1 MATPLCSSGDE
12 QPGVLIVGVLATGEQ
27 IVLCEDCVPGWCGAV
42 LGSVLG
48 LDIEPWMTELF
59 ATAAGDD
66 EPVPGPEELEEAPEV
81 QSDPPV
87 AAKPPRGR
95 TRAGSSVPATADD
108 NEAGADEAEV
118 EK

>member
-27 IVLCEDCVPGWCGAV
+27 TVLCEDCVPGWCGAV

-48 LDIEPWMTELF
+48 IDIEPWMTELF

-66 EPVPGPEELEEAPEV
+66 EPVPGPEELVEAPEV
-81 QSDPPV
+81 QSDPPA
-87 AAKPPRGR
+87 AAKPSRGR
-95 TRAGSSVPATADD
+95 TRAASSAPATAGDD
-108 NEAGADEAEV
+108 EAGADAEEV
-118 EK
+118 ES